1 MKIVDLYVIKKY
13 LGTLIFMLA
22 LLSIIIM
29 VVDVQAKTPRI
40 ESNGF
45 TVGYFLLNF
54 YPFWI
59 LNLILTF
66 MSILVFIT
74 VIFFTS
80 RMANNTEIVA
90 IISSGASFHRFA
102 RPYLITSLLIFIMTL
117 AVNHF
122 ILPWANIKKNVLEPY
137 TYNSMNREKLLGNMS
152 IASNISP
159 TDYIFVNSYNK
170 KENRGSGYMYQKFD
184 KNKKLLYQITAMDIQ
199 WEAKKKYFVIGNYS
213 ERTIGKNDTEILGN
227 GDNKI
232 QDFKLPPSELFP
244 DKLVAQNKTTPEL
257 LEMINREKMK
267 GNNNVTSFYNELY
280 QRTSMPVSIIILTFL
295 GLSLSSQKKRGGLGL
310 NLALGIALAF
320 LFVFSFQVLNVVSEN
335 KSLTPLLAMW
345 LPNIIFAPIAAY
357 LYIKRANQ

>member
-1 MKIVDLYVIKKY
+1 MKIIDLYVIKKY

-122 ILPWANIKKNVLEPY
+122 ILPWANIQKNILEPY
-137 TYNSMNREKLLGNMS
+137 TYNAVNKEKLMVNMS
-152 IASNISP
+152 IASNINP
-159 TDYIFVNSYNK
+159 NEYIFVNSYNK

-184 KNKKLLYQITAMDIQ
+184 KNKKLLYQISAMDIQ
-199 WEAKKKYFVIGNYS
+199 WDAKKKNFLINSYT
-213 ERTIGKNDTEILGN
+213 ERTAGKNDSEILGE
-227 GDNKI
+227 GPSKI

-257 LEMINREKMK
+257 LTLIEREKMK
-267 GNNNVTSFYNELY
+267 GNSNVTSFYNELY

-335 KSLTPLLAMW
+335 KTLTPLLAMW
-345 LPNIIFAPIAAY
+345 LPNMIFAPIAAY

>member
-1 MKIVDLYVIKKY
+1 MKIIDLYVIKKY

-22 LLSIIIM
+22 LLSIIII

-45 TVGYFLLNF
+45 TVGYFMLNF

-102 RPYLITSLLIFIMTL
+102 RPYLITSLLIFAATL
-117 AVNHF
+117 VINHF
-122 ILPWANIKKNVLEPY
+122 ILPWANIKKNILEPY
-137 TYNSMNREKLLGNMS
+137 TYNSINKEKLLGNMS

-184 KNKKLLYQITAMDIQ
+184 KNKKLVYQITAMDIQ
-199 WEAKKKYFVIGNYS
+199 WDAKKKHFIINNYT
-213 ERTIGKNDTEILGN
+213 ERTAGKNDTEILGS
-227 GDNKI
+227 GTEKI

-244 DKLVAQNKTTPEL
+244 DKLFAQNKTTPEL
-257 LEMINREKMK
+257 LAMIEREKMK

-310 NLALGIALAF
+310 NLALGIGLAF
-320 LFVFSFQVLNVVSEN
+320 LFVFSFQVLTVVSEN
-335 KSLTPLLAMW
+335 KSLSPFLAMW
-345 LPNIIFAPIAAY
+345 LPNIFFAPIAGY
-357 LYIKRANQ
+357 LYLKRANQ

>member
-1 MKIVDLYVIKKY
+1 MKIIDLYVIKKY
-13 LGTLIFMLA
+13 LGTLIFMLV
-22 LLSIIIM
+22 LLSVIIM

-59 LNLILTF
+59 MNLILTF

-90 IISSGASFHRFA
+90 IVSSGASFHRFA
-102 RPYLITSLLIFIMTL
+102 RPYLVTSLLIAFITL

-122 ILPWANIKKNVLEPY
+122 ILPWSNIKKNVLEPY
-137 TYNSMNREKLLGNMS
+137 TYNAINKEKLLGNMS
-152 IASNISP
+152 IASNINPSE
-159 TDYIFVNSYNK
+159 YIFVNSYNK
-170 KENRGSGYMYQKFD
+170 KENRGTGYMYQKFD
-184 KNKKLLYQITAMDIQ
+184 KNKKLIYQITATDIQ
-199 WEAKKKYFVIGNYS
+199 WDANKKNFAISNYT
-213 ERTIGKNDTEILGN
+213 ERTVKKDNTEILGS
-227 GDNKI
+227 GPTKI

-257 LEMINREKMK
+257 LEMIKRERMK

-295 GLSLSSQKKRGGLGL
+295 GLSLSSEKKRGGLGL

-335 KSLTPLLAMW
+335 KTLTPLLAMW
-345 LPNIIFAPIAAY
+345 LPNIVFAPIAAY

>member
-1 MKIVDLYVIKKY
+1 MKIIDLYVIKKY
-13 LGTLIFMLA
+13 LGTLIFMLV
-22 LLSIIIM
+22 LLSVIIM

-59 LNLILTF
+59 MNLILTF

-90 IISSGASFHRFA
+90 IVSSGASFHRFA
-102 RPYLITSLLIFIMTL
+102 RPYLLTSLLIAFITL

-122 ILPWANIKKNVLEPY
+122 ILPWSNIKKNVLEPY
-137 TYNSMNREKLLGNMS
+137 TYNAINKEKLLGNMS
-152 IASNISP
+152 IASNINPSE
-159 TDYIFVNSYNK
+159 YIFVNSYNK
-170 KENRGSGYMYQKFD
+170 KENRGTGYMYQKFD
-184 KNKKLLYQITAMDIQ
+184 KNKKLIYQITATDIQ
-199 WEAKKKYFVIGNYS
+199 WDANKKNFAISNYT
-213 ERTIGKNDTEILGN
+213 ERTVKKDNTEILGS
-227 GDNKI
+227 GPTKI

-257 LEMINREKMK
+257 LEMIKRERMK

-295 GLSLSSQKKRGGLGL
+295 GLSLSSEKKRGGLGL

-335 KSLTPLLAMW
+335 KTLTPLLAMW
-345 LPNIIFAPIAAY
+345 LPNIVFAPIAAY

>member
-1 MKIVDLYVIKKY
+1 MKIIDLYVIKKY

-122 ILPWANIKKNVLEPY
+122 ILPWANIKKNILEPY
-137 TYNSMNREKLLGNMS
+137 TYNSVNKEKLLGNMS
-152 IASNISP
+152 IASNINP
-159 TDYIFVNSYNK
+159 NEYIFVNSYNK

-199 WEAKKKYFVIGNYS
+199 WDAKKKNFIINNYI
-213 ERTIGKNDTEILGN
+213 ERTAGKNDTEILGQ
-227 GDNKI
+227 GTSKI

-257 LEMINREKMK
+257 LNLINREKMK

-335 KSLTPLLAMW
+335 KTLTPLVAMW
-345 LPNIIFAPIAAY
+345 LPNMIFAPIAAY